1 MKFLLDTHILLWSFF
16 DTKKLSE
23 NIKNIL
29 LDEHNKIYYSPVN
42 LWEISIKYGLGKLLL
57 NGFNPEELFQE
68 IENGFFICKNI
79 EPNIMATTYKL
90 PLIHTDPFDRFLI
103 WEAINSK
110 FKLISVDEKVKKY
123 ESFGLSVVKLGG
135 IK

>member
-29 LDEHNKIYYSPVN
+29 LDEHHEICYSPVN
-42 LWEISIKYGLGKLLL
+42 LWEISIKYGLGKLRL
-57 NGFNPEELFQE
+57 NGFTPEELLQE
-68 IENGFFICKNI
+68 IENGFFVCKNI
-79 EPNIMATTYKL
+79 EPHIMATTYKL
-90 PLIHTDPFDRFLI
+90 PLIHNDPFDRFLI

-110 FKLISVDEKVKKY
+110 FTLISLDEKVKSY
-123 ESFGLSVVKLGG
+123 ESFGLS
-135 IK
+135 II